1 MKPSST
7 QIQPQWPTH
16 CLSWKCCQQMFSVV
30 QRDTQSC
37 CPLLESSTSKGWPSF
52 PWSHAQAVQ
61 VHYHLM
67 HTLLGCCK
75 ESQLKSTF
83 LALVYPVQ
91 WLSYCDSVAQLLP
104 LCLIPASSDV
114 DLKNIPNKYSEQ
126 FEIIVH
132 FIRDLPFGSPST
144 APLKVY
150 LLTTQISFQY
160 WNIYVRLWWFSVF
173 LSPWTCILTTLWL
186 VVAKLPSSVQW
197 TVEKRDGWHFLA
209 WSIKY

>member
-104 LCLIPASSDV
+104 LCLIPAPSHVWSWRALSAKVTSFTHDW
-114 DLKNIPNKYSEQ
+114 YS
-126 FEIIVH
+126 
-132 FIRDLPFGSPST
+132 
-144 APLKVY
+144 
-150 LLTTQISFQY
+150 LLTTLFTVVSIYRLVYELSSQVHFKIS
-160 WNIYVRLWWFSVF
+160 
-173 LSPWTCILTTLWL
+173 LSHYRAN
-186 VVAKLPSSVQW
+186 V
-197 TVEKRDGWHFLA
+197 
-209 WSIKY
+209 